1 MGKATGKYIGQS
13 RWAKLD
19 ENGSLTGEVKLV
31 DEFDA
36 GLDTRR
42 NGFMITYMGA
52 VISLIEKLG
61 TKKMTVVKYILE
73 NMSKSENTLIITTK
87 ELAEKTQVSKPVVLE
102 TLKMLEEAGARMEET
117 EGMVAKLR
125 SVKGIQIAMLIKEN
139 DIGEMK
145 VAMRAKEEGN
155 VAKIAGKYG
164 GGGHIKAAGCTI
176 NDSMENV
183 RALMIKEVSKQF
195 GY

>member
-102 TLKMLEEAGARMEET
+102 TLKMLEEVNLISRRTGAIMLSARLMHRGSEDKERYLMTRFYSFSEE
-117 EGMVAKLR
+117 
-125 SVKGIQIAMLIKEN
+125 KE
-139 DIGEMK
+139 
-145 VAMRAKEEGN
+145 
-155 VAKIAGKYG
+155 
-164 GGGHIKAAGCTI
+164 
-176 NDSMENV
+176 
-183 RALMIKEVSKQF
+183 
-195 GY
+195 